1 MAKWNIGAFLRT
13 LTKGAEMKNF
23 PPVEQAEEDRSALAQ
38 ERCPAA
44 EDAAARSELKGALL
58 EVWRQWAGRNLPP
71 VLSLTT
77 GKQMEDLHMDA
88 QTLEKER
95 VRLMVMLEKDAQ
107 KRLAVIEKA
116 EKNKGGSIDAV
127 CRVYLSR
134 DKMAAWSFVFPPV
147 GEGELHGETIG
158 KALEESGVTTG
169 IDPASMVC
177 IFQEPQYFKLVPI
190 AIGTPPVE
198 GVSGSVTERY
208 PREIAHEVKLD
219 ENGVA
224 DYRALNYVQVVEK
237 DAVICDITLPQPGEA
252 GVRVDGKVVEPKP
265 VRAARVPA
273 GKNTA
278 VTEDGLRLIATR
290 DGHLTFVNE
299 TFQVSPLLEIQ
310 GDVDYST
317 GNIDF
322 SGDGHICGDVRE
334 NFTVYAEG
342 TVTVDGL
349 VEAATVEAG
358 GDLVIARGVVGDGR
372 ALLKSNGCVRV
383 RYLENC
389 AVYAKGD
396 IYADCIIASRIFSDS
411 SIDVTSGRGSII
423 GGALTAAVSIKA
435 HTIGAQSGRKTEL
448 TLGILP
454 YVQNELRD
462 IKEDLYT
469 INSEKSRLDQEL
481 AYLEQKQGMEG
492 ISEKVAKARMRWS
505 VLRIKEQQLV
515 KRRERLQPMAPDI
528 SRCRIEGEIIYPVT
542 SLEVQTAIW
551 TATTVRRNCKVV
563 YDAKMDELRELH

>member
-1 MAKWNIGAFLRT
+1 MAKWNIGAFLRS
-13 LTKGAEMKNF
+13 LTKGAE
-23 PPVEQAEEDRSALAQ
+23 QAEASQNILTE
-38 ERCPAA
+38 EMGPVAA
-44 EDAAARSELKGALL
+44 ESTAVRSELKGALL
-58 EVWRQWAGRNLPP
+58 EVWRQWAGNDLPP

-77 GKQMEDLHMDA
+77 GKQIEDLHMDA

-95 VRLMVMLEKDAQ
+95 VRIMVMLEKDAQ

-116 EKNKGGSIDAV
+116 GNNGSGSIDAA
-127 CRVYLSR
+127 CRIYLSK
-134 DKMAAWSFVFPPV
+134 DKMAAWSFVFPPM
-147 GEGELHGETIG
+147 GEGKLRGEAIG

-198 GVSGSVTERY
+198 GVSGSITERY
-208 PREIAHEVKLD
+208 PRELSHEVKLD

-224 DYRALNYVQVVEK
+224 DYRALNYVQLIEK

-252 GVRVDGKVVEPKP
+252 GLRVDGKVVEPKP
-265 VRAARVPA
+265 VRAAKIPA

-290 DGHLTFVNE
+290 DGHLTFAHE
-299 TFQVSPLLEIQ
+299 AFQVSPLLEIQ

-322 SGDGHICGDVRE
+322 SGDVHICGDVRE
-334 NFTVYAEG
+334 NFTVHAQG

-396 IYADCIIASRIFSDS
+396 IYADCIMASRIFSDG

-435 HTIGAQSGRKTEL
+435 HMIGAQSGRKTEL

-462 IKEDLYT
+462 IKEDLCT
-469 INSEKSRLDQEL
+469 ISHEKRHLDQEL

-492 ISEKVAKARMRWS
+492 ISEKLAKARMRWS
-505 VLRIKEQQLV
+505 VLRIKEQQLT
-515 KRRERLQPMAPDI
+515 KRRERLQPMVPAL
-528 SRCRIEGEIIYPVT
+528 SKCRIEGEVIYPVT

-551 TATTVRRNCKVV
+551 TATTVRRNCKVA
-563 YDAKMDELRELH
+563 YDTKTDELKELH

>member
-107 KRLAVIEKA
+107 RRLAVIEKA

-158 KALEESGVTTG
+158 KALE
-169 IDPASMVC
+169 
-177 IFQEPQYFKLVPI
+177 
-190 AIGTPPVE
+190 
-198 GVSGSVTERY
+198 VSGSVTERY

-265 VRAARVPA
+265 VRAAKIPA

-322 SGDGHICGDVRE
+322 SGDVHICGDVRE
-334 NFTVYAEG
+334 NFTVHAQG

-492 ISEKVAKARMRWS
+492 ISEKLAKARMRWS